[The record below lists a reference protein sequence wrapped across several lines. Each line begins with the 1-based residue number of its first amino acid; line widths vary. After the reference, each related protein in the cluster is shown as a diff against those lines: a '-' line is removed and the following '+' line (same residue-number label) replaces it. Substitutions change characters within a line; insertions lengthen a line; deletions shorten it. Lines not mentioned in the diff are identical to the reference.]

1 MTFESLYADW
11 QSQKISQVKAAKLLG
26 VSERT
31 FRRYAHR
38 FEEGGSEGLI
48 DKRVS
53 RPSPRRAPLNEIAEV
68 VNTYNARHEGWNVK
82 QFYGR
87 YRETGGK
94 RSYNWVRMQLQD
106 AGAVEK
112 LPRRGLHRTRF
123 ERAPVPGIR
132 LHQDGCRHEWLPD
145 RRCDLVVTMDDATG
159 THYSIFLCEQEGTWS
174 SLVGIRQVVER
185 KGLFYSLYTDRA
197 LHYWSKGKA
206 KTTARP
212 EIERLTQFEGA
223 MGRLGVKLIASR
235 SEAVRARC
243 RRALDI
249 HTECIPAELA
259 AAGITD
265 IAGANRYL
273 QDVYRRAYNE
283 KFEQVAQAEGSG
295 FAPCPNP
302 EQLDDVLCG
311 HYWRIVRAD
320 NCVRFNSQLLT
331 LPNDRLG
338 FKFARTWVSV
348 RHHLDDTVS
357 ISWGLRRLARYDLE
371 GNMVE

>member
-1 MTFESLYADW
+1 
-11 QSQKISQVKAAKLLG
+11 
-26 VSERT
+26 
-31 FRRYAHR
+31 
-38 FEEGGSEGLI
+38 
-48 DKRVS
+48 
-53 RPSPRRAPLNEIAEV
+53 
-68 VNTYNARHEGWNVK
+68 
-82 QFYGR
+82 
-87 YRETGGK
+87 
-94 RSYNWVRMQLQD
+94 
-106 AGAVEK
+106 
-112 LPRRGLHRTRF
+112 
-123 ERAPVPGIR
+123 
-132 LHQDGCRHEWLPD
+132 
-145 RRCDLVVTMDDATG
+145 MDDATG

-212 EIERLTQFEGA
+212 EIERLTQFERA
-223 MGRLGVKLIASR
+223 MGRLGIKLIASR

-243 RRALDI
+243 QRAFDI

-273 QDVYRRAYNE
+273 QDVYRPAYNE
-283 KFEQVAQAEGSG
+283 EFEQVAQAEGSA

-302 EQLDDVLCG
+302 ERLDDILCG

-331 LPNDRLG
+331 LPDDRLP
-338 FKFARTWVSV
+338 FRFARTWVKV

-357 ISWGLRRLARYDLE
+357 ISWGLRRLARYDLD
-371 GNMVE
+371 GNMIE